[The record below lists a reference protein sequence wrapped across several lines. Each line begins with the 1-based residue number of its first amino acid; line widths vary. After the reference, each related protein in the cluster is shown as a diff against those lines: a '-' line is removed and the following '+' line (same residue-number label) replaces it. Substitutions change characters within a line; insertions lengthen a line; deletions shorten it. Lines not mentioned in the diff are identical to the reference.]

1 MTDPR
6 LRAWAT
12 AHARSAGRSGMH
24 QSAGTAGAIE
34 LVDQETWLPRD
45 TAIRALDW
53 TFLEDGRPALAC
65 SDGASVYV
73 LDGETGAIMS
83 GWGTP
88 TAVVRWWRRKKPDA
102 DYLMIANGDLALLF
116 HPHGDSP
123 ERPEIRAAPLGTA
136 IQTVAASSENSLFA
150 AAGLSKEVV
159 LFRLSRSHG
168 LTRDS
173 TLLGHRDWVVD
184 LAWCRDLLASA
195 SADGTAKVW
204 NGKTGRLLQTLDHR
218 GWVSHVAFAELPD
231 GTMLLATAAQD
242 GKVRVW
248 NPLTGELIHT
258 LTGHMMEVSCVAW
271 TVLPNGRAL
280 LASSG
285 YDQIVRVWDGQ
296 TGARLTESAPL
307 GDILHAVIW
316 GPTRDGRLRL
326 VAGGAAGGLDVF
338 TLIIDTSTTE
348 TDSRK
353 AKAAK
358 KVKPIKSLTAD
369 SVPLPAGVD
378 PNLRS
383 WPLPG
388 DLIATTLKTHTIRVV
403 NRTGEHVFD
412 LAGHKGLILSVEG
425 YVDAAGRFLVGSV
438 AADGARVWSD
448 ISPHLGAI
456 ESGPIWMMGSPVDDG
471 VGMPTNPVEVAS
483 SRESSV
489 GQMRSVAWGTR
500 PDGDVIFAVGG
511 TAGVIVLNLSR
522 DRAPIRHRRGQVT
535 SVASA
540 ELPDGELRLAIAVP
554 RAGIEILDS
563 RNETIATLH
572 HTSSPNAVAWAVLP
586 DGDLRLASCGVDGVV
601 KVWNAEDEQVTT
613 LSGHN
618 KAANAVAW
626 AVLPDD
632 RLLLASG
639 GSDAVV
645 HIYNGHSGKVLA
657 SVTGYGGP
665 VISLSWEIRP
675 DGTIELWTRSS
686 SGTDRFEVKI
696 TPPLPPLPPVE
707 PVRAAPPPPR
717 ERILPGSIAAGLLKL
732 GEGALWPA
740 LGLVT
745 DLISLT
751 APTVGSLH
759 DPQLKAFEQHP
770 GIVRLRALAWP
781 EAARTAFAALLL
793 APLDHSPIFTPPTD
807 GSDEIE
813 TALAHALTTDPI
825 RAVATGFDLDQLSR
839 AAYGITEQTITLLSL
854 IGSQTAMDDPLLPL
868 RMNHHV
874 PHLPTLTERQL
885 RLLADQSHTPDR
897 RLRRSGGG
905 TLRHTP
911 GTAGIIR
918 HGQPTHLLHTDLALP
933 VDLFNLRSLQ
943 SQLLYRRH
951 TTPQPPVPRPLTL
964 ILDTTP
970 PTYGPAEQALRL
982 AAHALTVASWAY
994 GLEPILITL
1003 TDPDQPMPLAGIEQ
1017 LLRMWTSRTLEAPHP
1032 ALEKA
1037 LDTASATA
1045 RTTVALLHQ
1054 HAPRRGHTASSSVP
1068 FVTTRHPAEPVG
1080 PRAGNAYHYELPPSP
1095 GGADLT
1101 ALINALLLP
1110 GTARQ
1115 ASTRPRP

>member
-296 TGARLTESAPL
+296 TGARLTEGPPL

-338 TLIIDTSTTE
+338 TLNIDTSTA
-348 TDSRK
+348 DPRK

-358 KVKPIKSLTAD
+358 KVKPIESLTAD
-369 SVPLPAGVD
+369 LAPLPAEVD

-388 DLIATTLKTHTIRVV
+388 DLIATTLKNHTIRVV
-403 NRTGEHVFD
+403 NRTGEWVMD
-412 LAGHKGLILSVEG
+412 LEGHEGLVLSVEG
-425 YVDAAGRFLVGSV
+425 YLDAAGRLLVGS
-438 AADGARVWSD
+438 AAHDGAHVWKVSPRSGGIEAVPSRLPLMSGSAVVDGRQAWDVTDASRVA
-448 ISPHLGAI
+448 IASP
-456 ESGPIWMMGSPVDDG
+456 SF
-471 VGMPTNPVEVAS
+471 
-483 SRESSV
+483 

-500 PDGDVIFAVGG
+500 PDGEAIFAAVG
-511 TAGVIVLNLSR
+511 TAGVVLSTL
-522 DRAPIRHRRGQVT
+522 DRQSPWLMHEMGAS
-535 SVASA
+535 SVSWAN
-540 ELPDGELRLAIAVP
+540 LPDGQLRLAVAVP
-554 RAGIEILDS
+554 RVGIEIRDWM
-563 RNETIATLH
+563 NETIATLH
-572 HTSSPNAVAWAVLP
+572 HTPSPNAVAWAVLP
-586 DGDLRLASCGVDGVV
+586 DGDLRLASCGVDGEVNI
-601 KVWNAEDEQVTT
+601 WDADNDQVTH
-613 LSGHN
+613 LSKHS

-626 AVLPDD
+626 AALPDG

-639 GSDAVV
+639 GSDSVV
-645 HIYNGHSGKVLA
+645 LVHNGHTGKVLTQ
-657 SVTGYGGP
+657 VTGYGGP

-696 TPPLPPLPPVE
+696 TPPLPPVE
-707 PVRAAPPPPR
+707 PVKPAPPPPI
-717 ERILPGSIAAGLLKL
+717 ERVLPGSIAAGLLKL

-740 LGLVT
+740 LGLVA

-751 APTVGSLH
+751 APAIGSLH

-813 TALAHALTTDPI
+813 TALAYALTTDPI

-1080 PRAGNAYHYELPPSP
+1080 PRAGNAYHHELSPSP